1 MTKYRDEIL
10 RLRAEGKTYNEI
22 QAELGCS
29 KGTIAY
35 HCGEGQEQKYKE
47 SSKRARDKRYKKFYA
62 LKSKPCM
69 DCGGEYIPT
78 AMHFDHIGTDKE
90 YHIAGML
97 CQNSWEAIEKEIA
110 KCELVCGNCH
120 ALRTA
125 KRAFELDKI
134 SDALRPYYVDFVE
147 KHMVGLRDTKGP

>member
-1 MTKYRDEIL
+1 MAKYKEEIL
-10 RLRAEGKTYNEI
+10 RLRAEGRSYREI
-22 QAELGCS
+22 EKELGCS

-35 HCGEGQEQKYKE
+35 HLGDGQKNKYKA
-47 SSKRARDKRYKKFYA
+47 SSKAAREKRYKKFYK

-90 YHIAGML
+90 YDIASML
-97 CQNSWEAIEKEIA
+97 CQNSWETIEKEIA
-110 KCELVCGNCH
+110 KCDLVCGNCH

-125 KRAFELDKI
+125 RRSFELDKI
-134 SDALRPYYVDFVE
+134 SEALRPYYLDFVA
-147 KHMVGLRDTKGP
+147 KNMLNLKL